1 MTRINIAIDGYS
13 GTGKS
18 STAKAVAKALSYTY
32 IDSGAMYR
40 ATTLYFIRQAIDI
53 QNSASV
59 SKALVELKLTFE
71 GSEICINSENVESF
85 IRSMEVN
92 EKVSHVAALRDVRV
106 EMVRQQQA
114 MGKDKGVVMDGRDIG
129 TVVFPDAELKVFMT
143 ANADV
148 RAQRRMEELSQ
159 KGISEE
165 LSVIKN
171 NLLERD
177 KIDSSREE
185 SPLIKAND
193 AIEVDTSDLT
203 FEGQVSKIVKLA
215 KAKINEN

>member
-18 STAKAVAKALSYTY
+18 STAKAVAKALGYVY

-53 QNSASV
+53 QNPESV
-59 SKALVELKLTFE
+59 SQALAQLSLSFD
-71 GSEICINSENVESF
+71 GSEISINSQNVEDS
-85 IRSMEVN
+85 IRTMEVN
-92 EKVSHVAALRDVRV
+92 EKVSHVAALRNVRV

-143 ANADV
+143 ANAEV
-148 RAQRRMEELSQ
+148 RAQRRMEELSH

-185 SPLIKAND
+185 SPLIKADD